1 MLFFINIFIF
11 TSLVFSSN
19 IFNSSMFQISKIDG
33 KSTEILFHAPE
44 ISITMDT
51 DGYSKFEDSDLI
63 GLNSQNEEI
72 ILPVYSTAFQMNPG
86 YDYEINFEVINSH
99 TIEDVNFKNF
109 DDNNTGFFPNQNINL
124 SEPQI
129 MRGLVLGQVSFT
141 PYKYFIDEKKLE
153 IYDAVQINITETN
166 QIGFDYFI
174 PEKKSYIFDELYED
188 LVINYSR
195 SDRSEDYQTPSIL
208 YICGGSSINNAYF
221 QELVN
226 WRHKQGYIVTVVST
240 NETGSSENNINNYIE
255 NAYLNWEN
263 PQKLLV

>member
-72 ILPVYSTAFQMNPG
+72 TLPVYSTAFQMNPG

-141 PYKYFIDEKKLE
+141 PYKYFIDEK
-153 IYDAVQINITETN
+153 IRNI
-166 QIGFDYFI
+166 
-174 PEKKSYIFDELYED
+174 
-188 LVINYSR
+188 
-195 SDRSEDYQTPSIL
+195 
-208 YICGGSSINNAYF
+208 
-221 QELVN
+221 
-226 WRHKQGYIVTVVST
+226 
-240 NETGSSENNINNYIE
+240 
-255 NAYLNWEN
+255 
-263 PQKLLV
+263 